1 MNRREFGIAGL
12 ALGASA
18 IMTPTSVLA
27 EGLILHGLKDI
38 EEDAIA
44 DLAYVLGLETYVYGF
59 PLVMMECDQPGPYRC
74 LEGRRL

>member
-27 EGLILHGLKDI
+27 EGLILSRPQRHRRGRDC
-38 EEDAIA
+38 E
-44 DLAYVLGLETYVYGF
+44 LAYVLGLETYVYGF